1 MITRE
6 MFVEKL
12 SDWLTADTIE
22 KLAAGVEHG
31 YVDLGDVTAYE
42 QALLDMGDVTA
53 YEQALLD
60 MGEHTGDASG
70 LYGYLEY
77 MAGQLDN
84 DDAVAVMAEDMIDE
98 W

>member
-12 SDWLTADTIE
+12 SDWLTPDTIE

-31 YVDLGDVTAYE
+31 YVDLGE
-42 QALLDMGDVTA
+42 VTA

-70 LYGYLEY
+70 LCGYLEY
-77 MAGQLDN
+77 MAGELN
-84 DDAVAVMAEDMIDE
+84 EDDAVAVMAEDMIDE

>member
-12 SDWLTADTIE
+12 SDWLTSDTIE
-22 KLAAGVEHG
+22 NLAAGVEHG
-31 YVDLGDVTAYE
+31 YVDLGEVTAYE
-42 QALLDMGDVTA
+42 QALM
-53 YEQALLD
+53 E

-70 LYGYLEY
+70 LYEYLEY

>member
-1 MITRE
+1 MFYSRE
-6 MFVEKL
+6 KTIEKL
-12 SDWLTADTIE
+12 SKWLTPVTIE
-22 KLAAGVEHG
+22 KLAAAVEH
-31 YVDLGDVTAYE
+31 A
-42 QALLDMGDVTA
+42 
-53 YEQALLD
+53 
-60 MGEHTGDASG
+60 GDASG

>member
-22 KLAAGVEHG
+22 KLAAAVEHA
-31 YVDLGDVTAYE
+31 YVDLKEVTAYE
-42 QALLDMGDVTA
+42 QSLV
-53 YEQALLD
+53 D
-60 MGEHTGDASG
+60 MGEYAGDASG

>member
-12 SDWLTADTIE
+12 SNWLTPDTIE
-22 KLAAGVEHG
+22 NLAAGVEHE
-31 YVDLGDVTAYE
+31 YVDMGEVTAYE
-42 QALLDMGDVTA
+42 QALM
-53 YEQALLD
+53 D

-77 MAGQLDN
+77 MAGELN
-84 DDAVAVMAEDMIDE
+84 EDDTVAVMAEDMIDE

>member
-12 SDWLTADTIE
+12 SDWLTPVTIE
-22 KLAAGVEHG
+22 KLAAAVEHG
-31 YVDLGDVTAYE
+31 YVDLGEITAYE
-42 QALLDMGDVTA
+42 QALV
-53 YEQALLD
+53 D
-60 MGEHTGDASG
+60 MGEHAGDASG

-77 MAGQLDN
+77 MAGELN
-84 DDAVAVMAEDMIDE
+84 EDDAVAVMAEDMIDE

>member
-1 MITRE
+1 MFTRE

-12 SDWLTADTIE
+12 SEWLTPDTIE
-22 KLAAGVEHG
+22 NLAAGVEHG
-31 YVDLGDVTAYE
+31 YVDLGE
-42 QALLDMGDVTA
+42 VTA

-77 MAGQLDN
+77 MAGELN
-84 DDAVAVMAEDMIDE
+84 EDDAVAVMAEDMIDE

>member
-12 SDWLTADTIE
+12 SDWLTPGPIE
-22 KLAAGVEHG
+22 KLTAGVEHG
-31 YVDLGDVTAYE
+31 YVDLGEVTAYE
-42 QALLDMGDVTA
+42 QALV
-53 YEQALLD
+53 D

-70 LYGYLEY
+70 LYDYLEY